1 MLTLSLFIYML
12 DEVVVEMGVQRPALV
27 IRECEGVIASSL
39 QIKLGTTMQTK
50 TSFVF
55 SHLFSWVPLFIS

>member
-1 MLTLSLFIYML
+1 ML